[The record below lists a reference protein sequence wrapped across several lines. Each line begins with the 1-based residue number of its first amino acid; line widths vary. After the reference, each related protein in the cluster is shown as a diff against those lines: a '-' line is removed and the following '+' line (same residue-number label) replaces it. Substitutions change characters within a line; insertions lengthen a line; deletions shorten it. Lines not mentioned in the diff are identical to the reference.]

1 MNDTAVPLLPYP
13 AVSPYATGLLPLDN
27 GHEMYFE
34 ECGNPHGLP
43 VLFVHGGPGSCSSPM
58 HRRLADPQRCRLILF
73 DQRGCGLSQP
83 PGHLLANTSDHL
95 VEDMTQLRRH
105 LGIDQWL
112 IVGGSWGAGL
122 ALAFATA
129 HPETCLGLVL
139 RGVFLGR
146 PSDLDWFFQEAQ
158 QLLPRAWEA
167 FAQAAPL
174 AQHSKLLEWLYRG
187 LHEGT
192 LTEQRECAQAWS
204 RWEND
209 LSDRQVEYRHHNQHQ
224 TRDISTT
231 EVAPYLAHDAQ
242 TAKSVRKY
250 RLQSHYLHH
259 QCFWEAIP
267 LLQRIDAISTLPTA
281 ILHGQLDWI
290 CRPSAAWDL
299 HKALPAS
306 RLQWLP
312 GCGHSPFEP
321 LMAHAIASTVSH
333 FVRHR
338 NFTTWETNAGM
349 NARHSE
355 SAEL

>member
-1 MNDTAVPLLPYP
+1 MNDTAAPLLPYP

-27 GHEMYFE
+27 GHQMYFE

-58 HRRLADPQRCRLILF
+58 HRQLADPQRCRLILF

-83 PGHLLANTSDHL
+83 SGHLLANTSDHL
-95 VEDMTQLRRH
+95 VEDMAQLRRH
-105 LGIDQWL
+105 LEIDQWL

-122 ALAFATA
+122 ALAFAAA
-129 HPETCLGLVL
+129 HPESCLGLVL

-146 PSDLDWFFQEAQ
+146 PCDLDWFFQEAR
-158 QLLPRAWEA
+158 QLLPQAWESL
-167 FAQAAPL
+167 AQTAPL
-174 AQHSKLLEWLYRG
+174 EQQGKLVEWLYRG

-192 LTEQRECAQAWS
+192 LIEQRDCARAWS
-204 RWEND
+204 QWENIV
-209 LSDRQVEYRHHNQHQ
+209 SDRQIEYRHPNHHQ
-224 TRDISTT
+224 TRDSPATDI
-231 EVAPYLAHDAQ
+231 APYLVHDAQ

-259 QCFWEAIP
+259 HCFWETTP
-267 LLQRIDAISTLPTA
+267 LLQRMDAISTLPTA

-299 HKALPAS
+299 HQALPVS
-306 RLQWLP
+306 RLRWLH

-321 LMAHAIASTVSH
+321 PMAHAIADAVSY
-333 FVRHR
+333 FLQHR
-338 NFTTWETNAGM
+338 NFSDWGSHDGM
-349 NARHSE
+349 NGRPTE
-355 SAEL
+355 GTGR